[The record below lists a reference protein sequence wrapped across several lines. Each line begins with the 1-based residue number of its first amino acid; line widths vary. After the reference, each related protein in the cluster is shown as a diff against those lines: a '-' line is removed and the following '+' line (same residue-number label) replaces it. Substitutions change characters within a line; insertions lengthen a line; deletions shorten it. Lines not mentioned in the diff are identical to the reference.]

1 MKRLEITNSQSFKNK
16 SPSNSRYIHCSPD
29 GSHLV
34 LLKAHMGGGV
44 RRKQQQQW
52 SWEDPGPEKER
63 CLPRAQAGVAAVSV
77 LKCLLG

>member
-1 MKRLEITNSQSFKNK
+1 MERLETTNSQSFKNK

-44 RRKQQQQW
+44 RRSQQHQW
-52 SWEDPGPEKER
+52 SWPEKER